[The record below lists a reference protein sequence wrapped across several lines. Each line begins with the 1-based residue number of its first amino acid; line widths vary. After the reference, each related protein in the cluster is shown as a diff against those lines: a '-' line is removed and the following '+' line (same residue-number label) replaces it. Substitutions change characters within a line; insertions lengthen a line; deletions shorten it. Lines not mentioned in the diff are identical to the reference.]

1 MASQDDFLTAQKN
14 FVSAMNGLADSNYI
28 LAGKANSGE
37 ITTTTAVSSK
47 AGYFVGVSVII
58 AGSGTATVYDSTSVS
73 SPTNRIAIISPSVG
87 LSRWDIPVANGI
99 VIAPGAGM
107 TVNVIYS

>member
-1 MASQDDFLTAQKN
+1 MASQDDFLTTQKN
-14 FVSAMNGLADSNYI
+14 FVSAMNGLADSNYT

-47 AGYFVGVSVII
+47 AGYFVGISVIV
-58 AGSGTATVYDSTSVS
+58 AGTGSATVYDSTSTTA
-73 SPTNRIAIISPSVG
+73 PTNRIAVILPSVG
-87 LSRWDIPVANGI
+87 ISRWDIPVANGI
-99 VIAPGAGM
+99 VVTPGSGM

>member
-1 MASQDDFLTAQKN
+1 MASQDDFLTTQKN
-14 FVSAMNGLADSNYI
+14 FVSAMNGFSDSNFT

-47 AGYFVGVSVII
+47 AGYFVGVSVIV

-73 SPTNRIAIISPSVG
+73 NPTNRIAIISPSVG

-99 VIAPGAGM
+99 VIAPGTGM